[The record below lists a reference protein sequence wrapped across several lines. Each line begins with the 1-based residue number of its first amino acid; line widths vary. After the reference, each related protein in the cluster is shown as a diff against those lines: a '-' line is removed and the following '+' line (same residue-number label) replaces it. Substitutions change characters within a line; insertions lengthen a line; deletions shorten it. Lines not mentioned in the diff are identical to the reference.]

1 MGLSSFV
8 FLSFLVITLFVTMR
22 KSLSVVENTF
32 VYLLVLIININA
44 TWIINEELKLVD
56 VTEKTA
62 PYVGFLLE
70 RSLII
75 PMFFVIVFN
84 YFYRNITPRAI
95 MLTGFIFLI
104 FTLLLR
110 KFSNMLNIYQY
121 KQWNLF
127 YEALYILGLLLITF
141 ILHKGFRNLI
151 RKEKRA
157 LLR

>member
-1 MGLSSFV
+1 
-8 FLSFLVITLFVTMR
+8 MR

-44 TWIINEELKLVD
+44 TWIINEELKLVN
-56 VTEKTA
+56 VTEETA
-62 PYVGFLLE
+62 PYIGFLLE

-75 PMFFVIVFN
+75 PILFVIAFN
-84 YFYRNITPRAI
+84 FFYRNITLRAS
-95 MLTGFIFLI
+95 MLTGFILLI

-110 KFSNMLNIYQY
+110 KFSNMLNIYHY

-141 ILHKGFRNLI
+141 IIHKGFHNLM
-151 RKEKRA
+151 RKEKGEA
-157 LLR
+157 L